1 MAVLY
6 RSGSVPGDDDYPMS
20 LSGLNDEFSPSAGAG
35 LSCFLLTRQWRDGP
49 EGLELSFWARSEEGP
64 VRILV
69 RGERAVCFVEHKAH
83 VDSSIE
89 PGVSYERKPLDLR
102 TMDGKPVDGL
112 YFRFQRELLAARR
125 ALKSEGVRLYESD
138 LKPSDRFLMERFI
151 TAAVEVKGKPEQ
163 RGGFL
168 QFVDPAMRAAHFSP
182 TLKTVSVDIET
193 EGLDGQLYS
202 IAASGVEAP
211 RAFLVSDR
219 PVRSSG
225 VEVACFNNE
234 RGLLEAFFSWLTS
247 ADPDVLIGW
256 NVVNFDLDF
265 LERRCRD
272 LGLSFA
278 MGRGGERATIL
289 PAGGPGGT
297 RIARLPGRVVLD
309 GIDALR
315 AAFWTFDSFELETVA
330 QELLGRGKQIHS
342 EHDRVAEIARLYRQ
356 DPARLVEYNVEDC
369 VLVEEIFAKADL
381 INFAVRRSELT
392 GLALDRLAGSVAA
405 FDHLYLPRLHRK
417 GRVAI
422 DMEDVES
429 GEGSPGGYVM
439 DSKPGIYDNVL
450 LLDFKSLYPSII
462 RTFAIDPFGLV
473 APGGDPIPGF
483 LNAGF
488 AREGAI
494 LPELIEE
501 LWRARDE
508 AKRRQDAPL
517 SQAVKILMNSF
528 YGVLGTRACR
538 FHDARL
544 ASSITRRGHQII
556 RESRDFIEQDGLQVI
571 YGDTDSLFVLLG
583 EGVTE
588 AEARDR
594 GARVASELSAW
605 WRRRVREEFRLE
617 SFLELEFETHF
628 LRFLMPTIR
637 GADTGSKKRYA
648 GLVRMP
654 GGEKQVVFKGL
665 ESVRTDWTPLARRF
679 QRELY
684 RRVFLSEP
692 YEEFI
697 KETLDALMS
706 GQLDDELVYRKRLRR
721 PLSEYT
727 RNVPPHVQA
736 ARQLENPGRW
746 VRYVITSAGPQPV
759 TGDIPRPDYAHY
771 RDRQLAAAA
780 DGILHFLGT
789 SFDAI
794 TDKQL
799 AMFD

>member
-1 MAVLY
+1 MSFFKNQEEWSPPKSNA
-6 RSGSVPGDDDYPMS
+6 RDDR
-20 LSGLNDEFSPSAGAG
+20 G

-49 EGLELSFWARSEEGP
+49 EGLELSFWACSTAGP

-69 RGERAVCFVEHKAH
+69 RGERAICFVEHQSH
-83 VDSSIE
+83 VDSSLE
-89 PGVSYERKPLDLR
+89 TGVSYVRKPVDLR
-102 TMDGKPVDGL
+102 TMNGKPVDGL
-112 YFRFQRELLAARR
+112 YFRFQRDLLAARR
-125 ALKSEGVRLYESD
+125 ALKSDGVRLFESD

-151 TAAVEVKGKPEQ
+151 TSAVELKGNPEK
-163 RGGFL
+163 REGYL
-168 QFVDPAMRAAHFSP
+168 QFVNPAIRAAQFLP
-182 TLKTVSVDIET
+182 DLKVVSIDIET
-193 EGLDGQLYS
+193 EGLEGRLYS
-202 IAASGVEAP
+202 IAASGLGTP
-211 RAFLVSDR
+211 RAFIVSNQ
-219 PVRSSG
+219 VVQLSG
-225 VEVACFNNE
+225 VEVECCKDE
-234 RGLLEAFFSWLTS
+234 RGVLEAFFSWLIRT
-247 ADPDVLIGW
+247 DPDILIGW

-272 LGLSFA
+272 LGLIFA

-297 RIARLPGRVVLD
+297 RVARLPGRVVLD

-315 AAFWTFDSFELETVA
+315 AAFWSFDSFELETVA
-330 QELLGRGKQIHS
+330 QALLGRGKRIHS
-342 EHDRVAEIARLYRQ
+342 ENDRVAEIVRLYRE
-356 DPARLVEYNVEDC
+356 DPAKLVEYNVQDC
-369 VLVEEIFAKADL
+369 VLVEEIFARADL
-381 INFAVRRSELT
+381 VNFAVRRSELT

-422 DMEDVES
+422 DVEDVES

-439 DSKPGIYDNVL
+439 DSAPGIYDNVL

-462 RTFAIDPFGLV
+462 RTFGVDPYGLIE
-473 APGGDPIPGF
+473 PGDDPIPGY
-483 LNAGF
+483 LNAVF
-488 AREGAI
+488 ARKGAI

-508 AKRRQDAPL
+508 AKRRGDAPL

-556 RESRDFIEQDGLQVI
+556 RESRDFIEREGLRVI
-571 YGDTDSLFVLLG
+571 YGDTDSLFILLG
-583 EGVTE
+583 EGVAEEE
-588 AEARDR
+588 AQKR
-594 GARVASELSAW
+594 GSRLASELSVW
-605 WRRRVREEFRLE
+605 WRQRIGEEFRLE

-628 LRFLMPTIR
+628 LKFLMPTIR
-637 GADTGSKKRYA
+637 GSETGSKKRYA
-648 GLVRMP
+648 GLVP
-654 GGEKQVVFKGL
+654 SPDGKKEIVFKGL

-684 RRVFLSEP
+684 RRVFLNEP
-692 YEEFI
+692 YEDFI
-697 KETLDALMS
+697 KQTLDELME
-706 GQLDDELVYRKRLRR
+706 GKLDGELVYRKRLRR

-727 RNVPPHVQA
+727 KNVPPHVQA
-736 ARQLENPGRW
+736 ARQLDNPGRW
-746 VRYVITSAGPQPV
+746 IRYVITSAGPKPV
-759 TGDIPRPDYAHY
+759 TNVVPKPDYAHY

-794 TDKQL
+794 TDKQM